1 MSQSAKHQVEQLR
14 RELQH
19 HNELY
24 FTKAKPEISDQAYDK
39 LMRELVELE
48 KAHPELLT
56 PDSPSQRVG
65 GTPLEGFATVEHAEP
80 MLSIDNTYDE
90 EDVRAFDE
98 RMRKALDEQP
108 AYVLE
113 PKVDGVASSL
123 RYENGILVLA
133 ATRGDGRFGDDITVN
148 ARTIRSIPLKLHT
161 SEPPEILEVRGEIFL
176 PNNEFQRI
184 NAERLAAGEE
194 TYKNPRNLTTGTLKQ
209 LDSKATASR
218 RLAFV
223 AHGLGQV
230 RDLKPDSYWECLK
243 LLGKW
248 RLPVA
253 EHATRVENIDDAIVE
268 IEKFGKIRGK
278 LSYQTDGMVIKVD
291 SRAQRQQL
299 GITAK
304 SPRWVVAFKYPGEQ
318 QQTILKEVD
327 WQVGK
332 LGTLTPVARLEP
344 IFIGGTTVSNATL
357 HNIQQIRALDLHMGD
372 TIVLERAGEVIP
384 YVVQAVVE
392 KRPKGSKAVE
402 APTKCPSCGSEIRQD
417 VEAPAE
423 TSKKKAAVALYCVN
437 HECPAQFREQLKWF
451 CARGQMD
458 IEHVGEKLVDQL
470 IDAKLVKSYADL
482 YRLKADDLMK
492 LERMGEK
499 SATNVIESIDGSRQR
514 GLDRL
519 LAGVNIRHV
528 GTHVAQVLARSFG
541 SLDALGAATKEQLLE
556 VHGIGEVI
564 ADSVFDF
571 FHTKAGQA
579 IVSELKSIGIY
590 PKNEVVV
597 APTGLLAGKTIVV
610 TGSLV
615 KLKRQEIEELIVKL
629 GGRAAGSVSKKTS
642 FVVAGEEAGSKLDKA
657 KSLGVEV
664 ITEDEFLDRIGIE
677 A

>member
-1 MSQSAKHQVEQLR
+1 MSQSAKTRIEQLR
-14 RELQH
+14 RELLH

-24 FTKAKPEISDQAYDK
+24 YAKAKPEISDQQYDK
-39 LMRELVELE
+39 LMRDLIELE
-48 KAHPELLT
+48 TAHPDLLT

-65 GTPLEGFATVEHAEP
+65 GAPLEGFATVEHAEP
-80 MLSIDNTYDE
+80 MLSIDNTYNE
-90 EDVRAFDE
+90 EDVRAFDQ
-98 RMRKALDEQP
+98 RMRKALNEQP
-108 AYVLE
+108 TYVLE

-123 RYENGILVLA
+123 RYEKGLLVLA

-148 ARTIRSIPLKLHT
+148 ARTIRTIPLKLNT
-161 SEPPEILEVRGEIFL
+161 STPPEVLEVRGEIYL

-184 NAERLAAGEE
+184 NAERAAAGEE

-218 RLAFV
+218 RLEFV

-230 RDLKPDSYWECLK
+230 QDSPPDSYWECLK

-253 EHATRVENIDDAIVE
+253 EHAVQAKNIDEAIAE
-268 IEKFGKIRGK
+268 IEKFGKARGK

-291 SRAQRQQL
+291 SLSQRQEL
-299 GITAK
+299 GITSK

-318 QQTILKEVD
+318 QQTILKGVD

-344 IFIGGTTVSNATL
+344 VFIGGTTVSNATL
-357 HNIQQIRALDLHMGD
+357 HNIQQIRTLDLHLGD

-402 APTKCPSCGSEIRQD
+402 APGKCPSCGSEIRQD
-417 VEAPAE
+417 VEATE
-423 TSKKKAAVALYCVN
+423 NTKKKSAVALYCVN

-451 CARGQMD
+451 CGRGQMD

-470 IDAKLVKSYADL
+470 VDAKLIKSYADL
-482 YRLKADDLMK
+482 YRLTADDLMK
-492 LERMGEK
+492 LDRMGEK
-499 SATNVIESIDGSRQR
+499 SAANVIESIKGSTER

-519 LAGVNIRHV
+519 LAGINIRHV
-528 GTHVAQVLARSFG
+528 GTHVAQLLARSFG
-541 SLDALGAATKEQLLE
+541 SLDALAAATKEAMLE
-556 VHGIGEVI
+556 VNGIGDVI

-571 FHTKAGQA
+571 FHSKAGQA
-579 IVSELKSIGIY
+579 LVQELKTVAID
-590 PKNEVVV
+590 PTNEVV
-597 APTGLLAGKTIVV
+597 ATPAGPLAGKTIVV

-615 KLKRQEIEELIVKL
+615 KLKRQEIEELVVKL

-642 FVVAGEEAGSKLDKA
+642 FVVAGADAGSKLDKA
-657 KSLGVEV
+657 RQLGVEV
-664 ITEDEFLDRIGIE
+664 ITEDDFLERVGQS

>member
-1 MSQSAKHQVEQLR
+1 MSQSPKQRIEQLR
-14 RELQH
+14 REVLH

-24 FTKAKPEISDQAYDK
+24 FAKAKPEISDQEYDR
-39 LMRELVELE
+39 LMRELIDLE
-48 KAHPELLT
+48 TAYPDLLT
-56 PDSPSQRVG
+56 ADSPSQRVG
-65 GTPLEGFATVEHAEP
+65 GAPLEGFNTVEHAEP

-90 EDVRAFDE
+90 DEVRAFDE
-98 RMRKALDEQP
+98 RMRKALGEPP

-123 RYENGILVLA
+123 RYEKGILVLA

-148 ARTIRSIPLKLHT
+148 ARTIRTIPLKLHT
-161 SEPPEILEVRGEIFL
+161 SDPPEVLEIRGEIFL

-184 NAERLAAGEE
+184 NAERAAVGED

-218 RLAFV
+218 RLEFV

-230 RDLKPDSYWECLK
+230 RDLPPDSYWECLK
-243 LLGKW
+243 LLSKW

-253 EHATRVENIDDAIVE
+253 EHATCVENIDDAISE
-268 IEKFGKIRGK
+268 IEKFGKVRGK
-278 LSYQTDGMVIKVD
+278 LAYQTDGMVIKVD
-291 SRAQRQQL
+291 SRAQRQLL
-299 GITAK
+299 GVTSK
-304 SPRWVVAFKYPGEQ
+304 SPRWIVAFKYPGEQ

-332 LGTLTPVARLEP
+332 IGTLTPVARLEP
-344 IFIGGTTVSNATL
+344 VFIGGTTVSNATL
-357 HNIQQIRALDLHMGD
+357 HNIQQIRALDLHLGD
-372 TIVLERAGEVIP
+372 TVVLERAGEVIP

-392 KRPKGSKAVE
+392 KRPKGSKPIE

-417 VEAPAE
+417 VEAAV

-451 CARGQMD
+451 CGRGQMD

-470 IDAKLVKSYADL
+470 IDHDLIKSYADL
-482 YRLKADDLMK
+482 YRLTADELMK

-499 SATNVIESIDGSRQR
+499 SAANVVDSIEGSRER

-519 LAGVNIRHV
+519 LAGINIRHV
-528 GTHVAQVLARSFG
+528 GTHVAQALARSFG
-541 SLDALGAATKEQLLE
+541 SLDALAAATKETLLE
-556 VHGIGEVI
+556 INGIGQVI

-571 FHTKAGQA
+571 FHTKAGQTIIA
-579 IVSELKSIGIY
+579 ELKRVGID
-590 PKNEVVV
+590 PKTEVQT
-597 APTGLLAGKTIVV
+597 APAGPLAGKTIVV
-610 TGSLV
+610 TGTLV
-615 KLKRQEIEELIVKL
+615 KLKRQDIEELIVKL
-629 GGRAAGSVSKKTS
+629 GGRAAGSVSKRTS
-642 FVVAGEEAGSKLDKA
+642 FVVAGADAGSKLEKA
-657 KSLGVEV
+657 RQLGVEV
-664 ITEDEFLDRIGIE
+664 ISEDAFLERVGSD

>member
-1 MSQSAKHQVEQLR
+1 MSQSPKQRIEQLR
-14 RELQH
+14 REVLH

-24 FTKAKPEISDQAYDK
+24 YAKAKPEISDQEYDR
-39 LMRELVELE
+39 LMRELIDLE
-48 KAHPELLT
+48 TAHPDLLT

-65 GTPLEGFATVEHAEP
+65 GAPLEGFKTVEHAEP

-90 EDVRAFDE
+90 DEVRAFDE
-98 RMRKALDEQP
+98 RMRKALGEQP

-123 RYENGILVLA
+123 RYEQGILVLA

-148 ARTIRSIPLKLHT
+148 ARTIRSIPLKLNTTH
-161 SEPPEILEVRGEIFL
+161 PPEVLEVRGEIYL
-176 PNNEFQRI
+176 PNHEFQRI
-184 NAERLAAGEE
+184 NAERAAAGEE

-218 RLAFV
+218 RLEFV

-230 RDLKPDSYWECLK
+230 RDLPPDSYWECLK

-253 EHATRVENIDDAIVE
+253 EHATRVENIDDAITE
-268 IEKFGKIRGK
+268 IEKFGKVRGK
-278 LSYQTDGMVIKVD
+278 LAYQTDGMVIKVD
-291 SRAQRQQL
+291 SRAQRREL

-318 QQTILKEVD
+318 QQTILKGVD

-344 IFIGGTTVSNATL
+344 VFIGGTTVSNATL
-357 HNIQQIRALDLHMGD
+357 HNIQQIRALDLHLGD
-372 TIVLERAGEVIP
+372 TVVLERAGEVIP

-417 VEAPAE
+417 VEAAE

-451 CARGQMD
+451 CGRGQMD

-470 IDAKLVKSYADL
+470 IDHGLIKSYADL
-482 YRLKADDLMK
+482 YRLTADDLMK

-499 SATNVIESIDGSRQR
+499 SAANVVESIKGSRER

-519 LAGVNIRHV
+519 LAGINIRHV

-541 SLDALGAATKEQLLE
+541 SLDAMTNATKESLLE
-556 VHGIGEVI
+556 VDGIGEVI

-571 FHTKAGQA
+571 FHTKAGQTIIA
-579 IVSELKSIGIY
+579 ELKGAGID
-590 PKNEVVV
+590 PKMEVQKTP
-597 APTGLLAGKTIVV
+597 AGPLAGKTIVV
-610 TGSLV
+610 TGSLA
-615 KLKRQEIEELIVKL
+615 KLKRQDIEEMIVKL

-642 FVVAGEEAGSKLDKA
+642 FVVAGADAGSKLDKA
-657 KSLGVEV
+657 RQLGVEV
-664 ITEDEFLDRIGIE
+664 ISEDAFLERVGSST
-677 A
+677 